1 MAPIKFED
9 DFKDKLDQRTIKPS
23 EDAWEKLSAQLDE
36 ADGETQKSKGI
47 WWFAVAAS
55 VVGLLFVAFQFFNR
69 ETEQQSPVIVDTKD
83 SVIEP
88 KKEQDVELVNA
99 EKSTVAVETEVPV
112 QKQVG
117 SKQRIRSQSKEQL
130 LVPKEASVQIAQE
143 ETVQKEELEKEVI
156 PIKNAEALTFE
167 TKKVQEVADA
177 IFNLSETDSGV
188 TSENIDSL
196 LKVAQREILLDRMKG
211 ENKAVVDV
219 ALLLQEVEFEL
230 DKSFRDKVFETLK
243 KSYGSVKTAIA
254 HRND

>member
-23 EDAWEKLSAQLDE
+23 EGAWEKLSSRLEE
-36 ADGETQKSKGI
+36 ADGDTRNSKGL
-47 WWFAVAAS
+47 WWLAVAAS
-55 VVGLLFVAFQFFNR
+55 VVGLLFVAFQFFNG
-69 ETEQQSPVIVDTKD
+69 EAEQQSPVIVDTKD
-83 SVIEP
+83 SIIEP
-88 KKEQDVELVNA
+88 KKKQDVEVVNA

-112 QKQVG
+112 QKKVG
-117 SKQRIRSQSKEQL
+117 SKQMIKRQSKEQL
-130 LVPKEASVQIAQE
+130 LMPKEASVQVAQE

-156 PIKNAEALTFE
+156 PIKNGETLTFE
-167 TKKVQEVADA
+167 TEKAQEVADA
-177 IFNLSETDSGV
+177 IFNLSETDLGV
-188 TSENIDSL
+188 TSEDIDSL

-211 ENKAVVDV
+211 EDKAVVDA

-230 DKSFRDKVFETLK
+230 DKSFRDKVFETLR